1 MTSRFLISLRNST
14 LHASTMRHS
23 VRFQDDAGAALIS
36 VMLFVILLG
45 GLSLVLLATLLGQIA
60 PSFSAQQNTQTG
72 YAAQAG
78 LQAGVAALRSAGA
91 APDAQ
96 GIIYGDPDRLPCGFT
111 GNVDNTAQTIWY
123 DVSIQYYNADPT
135 NESDIWR
142 DANDMTCLTPG
153 GVTQV
158 PRFALLISEAIS
170 PAAANAVTGQSERVI
185 SAVYAFKV
193 TNINIPGGRIWDFNG
208 EFCMRA
214 VSATAGSQIT
224 FNSAANCPEDNQL
237 ALWIYDTD
245 YRIKLAS
252 TTVAGQTPLCMT
264 GPIAAAGNNRM
275 QLQPCIAAG
284 DAARW
289 NQLWNL
295 FAGPV
300 WYGQHQAI
308 ATGRSNVCISSGFN
322 NGTNLVN
329 QFVLARNG
337 CVGSQRP
344 EAKVGAGAASKST
357 NQIVSY
363 SEFGRC
369 ADVTDENINRTFMIV
384 YPCKQDARGSGVGI
398 LWNHKWFYEEPAAGE
413 SEALDQDVFIRLHD
427 SMAATSKYCM
437 QTPLDTSTSVYVTFS
452 VCNNTVRQDWDRV
465 QDSGNYDTSYLF
477 IDKYGRCLTAN
488 PNPADLYA
496 NAYSKMTVA
505 SCNGTLAQKWN
516 APPGQTDSSFGGFRE
531 YGG

>member
-1 MTSRFLISLRNST
+1 MGISARRAAARFRED
-14 LHASTMRHS
+14 
-23 VRFQDDAGAALIS
+23 VGAALIS

-45 GLSLVLLATLLGQIA
+45 GLSLVLLATLLGQVA

-78 LQAGVAALRSAGA
+78 LQAGVAALRAAGGT
-91 APDAQ
+91 PDAA
-96 GIIYGDPDRLPCGFT
+96 GVVYGARNRLPCGFT
-111 GNVDNTAQTIWY
+111 GNVDSTAESIWY
-123 DVSIQYYNADPT
+123 DVTIQYYSSDPT
-135 NESDIWR
+135 NESDAWR
-142 DANDMTCLTPG
+142 DANDMICSTPG
-153 GVTQV
+153 GVSQV
-158 PRFALLISEAIS
+158 PRYALLVSDAVY
-170 PAAANAVTGQSERVI
+170 PDGANAVTGETDRRI
-185 SAVYAFKV
+185 SAVYQFQV

-208 EFCMRA
+208 EYCMRA
-214 VSATAGSQIT
+214 VTATAGSQIT
-224 FNSAANCPEDNQL
+224 YNSVANCPEDNPL
-237 ALWIYDTD
+237 ALWVYDTD

-252 TTVAGQTPLCMT
+252 STLVGQTPLCMT

-275 QLQPCIAAG
+275 QLQPCLASS
-284 DAARW
+284 DPARW

-300 WYGQHQAI
+300 WYGQNQTI
-308 ATGRSNVCISSGFN
+308 ANGRSSVCISSGFN

-369 ADVTDENINRTFMIV
+369 ADVTNESINHSYMIV
-384 YPCKQDARGSGVGI
+384 YPCKQDARGGGTGI
-398 LWNHKWFYEEPAAGE
+398 LWNHKWFYEEPVAPAT
-413 SEALDQDVFIRLHD
+413 EAPDQEIFIRLND
-427 SMAATSKYCM
+427 SLAAANKYCM
-437 QTPLDTSTSVYVTFS
+437 QTPLDTASNVYVTFV
-452 VCNNTVRQDWDRV
+452 VCNNTVRQGWDRV

-488 PNPADLYA
+488 PNPSDLHA
-496 NAYSKMTVA
+496 NQFSKMTVA
-505 SCNGTLAQKWN
+505 TCNGTLAQKWN
-516 APPGQTDSSFGGFRE
+516 APPGTTDATFGGYRE